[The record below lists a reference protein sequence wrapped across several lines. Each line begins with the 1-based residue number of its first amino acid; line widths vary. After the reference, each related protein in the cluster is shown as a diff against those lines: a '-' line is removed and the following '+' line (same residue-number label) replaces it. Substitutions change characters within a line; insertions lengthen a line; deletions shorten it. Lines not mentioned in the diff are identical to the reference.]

1 MDVTSQLI
9 YLGVIFTLLV
19 IPRALQRFRIPAPLT
34 CFALGIIISIVGA
47 EYSHDPTLGLLAT
60 LGISSLFLFAGLE
73 VDVHALKKGMWL
85 LLGHLLVRCLT
96 LIGCVWLGTT
106 YFEFS
111 WQVAALLALATFTP
125 STGFI
130 LESLPNM
137 GLNEDEKFWVTNM
150 AIAGELLALL
160 LLFVVLKSA
169 SYESLA
175 ISSGMLFLLAFGLPI
190 LLMILG
196 RAVIPHAPGSEF
208 SLLVMVGLIAAY
220 VTKELGVY
228 YLVGAF
234 LAGFAARQ
242 LREKM
247 PTLASNENLHAVQ
260 LFASFFVPFYFFYS
274 GMKVPGG
281 ALLMESLW
289 LGLAITA
296 VVLPLRVAGILIQR
310 LIVHKDVWK
319 SSLSISLALS
329 PTLIF
334 TLVLANILH
343 ERYNISDTLFGG
355 LLVYAA
361 LTTMLPALLLKK
373 SVTLDVMSHILN
385 HHLTDQRTKT
395 PTIKD

>member
-1 MDVTSQLI
+1 MNITSQLI

-19 IPRALQRFRIPAPLT
+19 IPRAIQRFRIPAPLT
-34 CFALGIIISIVGA
+34 CFALGTFVSIVGA

-73 VDVHALKKGMWL
+73 VDVHDLKKGMWL
-85 LLGHLLVRCLT
+85 LIVHLLIRCLT
-96 LIGCVWLGTT
+96 LGASVWLGIA
-106 YFEFS
+106 YFELS
-111 WQVAALLALATFTP
+111 WQVAALLALAIFTP

-130 LESLPNM
+130 LESLPSM
-137 GLNEDEKFWVTNM
+137 GLNDDEKFWVTNM

-160 LLFVVLKSA
+160 LLFVVLKA
-169 SYESLA
+169 DSYESLA

-190 LLMILG
+190 LLMLLG

-247 PTLASNENLHAVQ
+247 PTLASNENLHAVK

-281 ALLMESLW
+281 ALLMESVW
-289 LGLAITA
+289 IGLAITT
-296 VVLPLRVAGILIQR
+296 VVLPLRVAGILVQR
-310 LIVHKDVWK
+310 LFVHKDLWK
-319 SSLSISLALS
+319 SSMTISVALS

-334 TLVLANILH
+334 TLVLASILH
-343 ERYNISDTLFGG
+343 ERYNLNDTLFGG

-373 SVTLDVMSHILN
+373 SVTLDVDRSFDN
-385 HHLTDQRTKT
+385 KSY
-395 PTIKD
+395 

>member
-1 MDVTSQLI
+1 MNVTSQLI

-34 CFALGIIISIVGA
+34 CFALGILISVVGA
-47 EYSHDPTLGLLAT
+47 EYTHDPTLVLLAT

-73 VDVHALKKGMWL
+73 VDIHDLKKGMWL
-85 LLGHLLVRCLT
+85 LLGHLLVRCIT
-96 LIGCVWLGTT
+96 LGACIWLGIS

-111 WQVAALLALATFTP
+111 WQVAALLALATLTP

-130 LESLPNM
+130 LESLPSM
-137 GLNEDEKFWVTNM
+137 GLNDDEKFWVTNM

-160 LLFVVLKSA
+160 LLFIVLKSD

-175 ISSGMLFLLAFGLPI
+175 ISSSILFLLAFGLPF
-190 LLMILG
+190 LLMLLG
-196 RAVIPHAPGSEF
+196 RIVIPHAPGSEF
-208 SLLVMVGLIAAY
+208 SLLVMVGLVAAY

-247 PTLASNENLHAVQ
+247 PTLASDENLHAVK

-274 GMKVPGG
+274 GMKVPEG
-281 ALLMESLW
+281 ALLLQSVW

-296 VVLPLRVAGILIQR
+296 AMLPLRVAGILLQR
-310 LIVHKDVWK
+310 LLVHKDAWK

-334 TLVLANILH
+334 TLVLASILH
-343 ERYNISDTLFGG
+343 ERYSISDTLFGG
-355 LLVYAA
+355 LLVYAT
-361 LTTMLPALLLKK
+361 LTTMLPSLVLNK
-373 SVTLDVMSHILN
+373 SVSLDVE
-385 HHLTDQRTKT
+385 R
-395 PTIKD
+395 